1 MDAEN
6 CWNRIVVSSL
16 LTNKSLDIKT
26 VNDFTTFKSLFLK
39 QNTYEA
45 IFELI
50 VKNDQEKIKAFES
63 VDIIGFGQYLYLIK
77 FIDQNKKPY
86 VMTVYD
92 SDELWQDPEIIDIF
106 PNTIYV

>member
-50 VKNDQEKIKAFES
+50 IKND
-63 VDIIGFGQYLYLIK
+63 
-77 FIDQNKKPY
+77 
-86 VMTVYD
+86 
-92 SDELWQDPEIIDIF
+92 
-106 PNTIYV
+106 